1 MRLPD
6 PRRSRVVLIGMSD
19 YADASLLDL
28 PQVSAGVKELAAIL
42 AEPTDGAVVADNC
55 EVIDEGSLE
64 RIGRKLRAAA
74 RQAEDLLLVYY
85 SGHGLIGGS
94 RHDLYLGLPDS
105 EWADPE
111 FNSLEYD
118 KLRNAVLDSP
128 AANKVIVLDCCFS
141 GRAVT
146 ATQAGPAELLGQL
159 EVDGSYVLTAAHR
172 DQAALIVPGEE
183 YTAFTGRLIRLLC
196 DGLPGGPDLLTVDDL
211 YKALLVQ
218 MKAEGLSV
226 PQRRAT
232 GTSGL
237 LALARNRAFGESP
250 VAVLARRAEAAY
262 LGGADGGDWAK
273 AVRLLREALVELER
287 TAGAEHRETLRAR
300 QLLAHAVGG
309 TGDPHQAA
317 VLLRAL
323 HQEQARVLGEDHQD
337 TLETRQY
344 LSVSLGAAGFRDE
357 AVTILRVLLPDRRRV
372 LGGDDPHTLRTLH
385 MLARNLAATGE
396 TAEATAL
403 LKELVA
409 ARERVLPPD
418 HAHTE
423 RARHDLAALPR
434 TNGEEE

>member
-1 MRLPD
+1 VRLPD
-6 PRRSRVVLIGMSD
+6 PRRSRIVLIGISD
-19 YADASLLDL
+19 YADPALLDL
-28 PQVSAGVKELAAIL
+28 PQVSAGVKELAAML
-42 AEPTDGAVVADNC
+42 SEPADGAVALGNC
-55 EVIDEGSLE
+55 EVIDEGGLE

-118 KLRNAVLDSP
+118 KLRSAVLDSP

-183 YTAFTGRLIRLLC
+183 YTAFTGRLVRLLR
-196 DGLPGGPDLLTVDDL
+196 DGLPNGPELLTVDDL
-211 YKALLVQ
+211 YKELLVQ

-226 PQRRAT
+226 PQRRLT

-237 LALARNRAFGESP
+237 LTLATNRAFGESP
-250 VAVLARRAEAAY
+250 VVVLARRVDAAY
-262 LGGADGGDWAK
+262 QDAADSGDWAK
-273 AVRLLREALVELER
+273 AVRLLRETLVELER
-287 TAGAEHRETLRAR
+287 MAGGEHRETLRAR
-300 QLLAHAVGG
+300 QLLGHAIGG
-309 TGDPHQAA
+309 AGDLQQAA
-317 VLLRAL
+317 VLFRAL
-323 HQEQARVLGEDHQD
+323 LQEQARVLGEDHQD
-337 TLETRQY
+337 TLQTRQY
-344 LSVSLGAAGFRDE
+344 LAVSLGAAGLRAE
-357 AVTILRVLLPDRRRV
+357 AIGILRVLLPDRRRI

-385 MLARNLAATGE
+385 MLARNLAATGV
-396 TAEATAL
+396 TAEARAL
-403 LKELVA
+403 LRELVA
-409 ARERVLPPD
+409 VRERVLQPD
-418 HAHTE
+418 HQHTE
-423 RARHDLAALPR
+423 RARADLAALPELLA
-434 TNGEEE
+434 GGD